1 MRMRTAVSVL
11 LLVSM
16 GCATVQRGP
25 MQRVLIETDPAGAS
39 VELEECGLKDEER
52 TTPVTIFIPRRVKRC
67 SVLLLHDGYEPARV
81 ILQRRR
87 AEPVPTGG
95 AAVAEGICDLAECDS
110 LTDLFVAVTVGGL
123 IYGVSKGVDAVA
135 GSNWE
140 LEPGSVQITLVPE
153 RHAHSEASA
162 EPAP

>member
-1 MRMRTAVSVL
+1 MRTAVSVL

-16 GCATVQRGP
+16 GCATFERGP
-25 MQRVLIETDPAGAS
+25 MQRVVIETDPPGAS
-39 VELEECGLKDEER
+39 VELEACGVNPEER
-52 TTPVTIFIPRRVKRC
+52 TTPVTILIPRRVKRC

-110 LTDLFVAVTVGGL
+110 LTDLFVAATVGGL

-140 LEPGSVQITLVPE
+140 LEPRSVQITLVPE
-153 RHAHSEASA
+153 RRVLSEAST